1 MHVDDAKFHQKD
13 TEINGRKVN
22 YIVLEKLDA
31 EKLNENS
38 KHLAGQWQLSFGE
51 KGNTDSRFFGL
62 LNKEE
67 LASIRH
73 RAEVTL
79 DEHDQVKSVGKPLT
93 MARRQTPDDGRYC
106 CKGREPCGSSASCQ

>member
-73 RAEVTL
+73 RAEVT
-79 DEHDQVKSVGKPLT
+79 
-93 MARRQTPDDGRYC
+93 RRSLPMRRRWTGA
-106 CKGREPCGSSASCQ
+106 SSSYPVLLISLACIFLV